1 LGHDKGDVSGEKS
14 SSRVDRMRTPEEIE
28 LQQKKAE
35 LTVLEAE
42 LADKELEL
50 ETLMVSLDVFE
61 VRYKRIV
68 GVRYAELDGIEAK
81 IAEELARRNPKDAK
95 AKEHAKDARKKA
107 EESTRET
114 RGALEQ
120 QDKEK
125 FEPSEDL
132 KKLYWEI
139 AKKVHPD
146 LASDEKDRERRNKFM
161 AEVNNAYRNGDEAK
175 LKSLLREWD
184 SSPESVKGEGVAVD
198 LVRVIRKIHRGR
210 ERLKVIAR
218 EIEKLMASELHGF
231 MSDVEEAEK
240 EGRDMLGELAG
251 MIGENIAGAKERLR
265 AVRKEKG

>member
-1 LGHDKGDVSGEKS
+1 MGYIKEDVSGKKS
-14 SSRVDRMRTPEEIE
+14 GPGIDRVQTPEEIE

-35 LTVLEAE
+35 VTVLEAE

-50 ETLMVSLDVFE
+50 ETLMVRLDVFE
-61 VRYKRIV
+61 FRYKRIV
-68 GVRYAELDGIEAK
+68 GVRYAELDEIEAK

-95 AKEHAKDARKKA
+95 TKEQAKDARKRA

-114 RGALEQ
+114 RRALEQ
-120 QDKEK
+120 KDKEK

-175 LKSLLREWD
+175 LKSLLREWN

-198 LVRVIRKIHRGR
+198 LVRVIRKIARGR
-210 ERLKVIAR
+210 ERLKVIDR
-218 EIEKLMASELHGF
+218 EIEKLKESELHGL
-231 MSDVEEAEK
+231 MGDVEEAEK
-240 EGRDMLGELAG
+240 GGRDLLGELAG
-251 MIGENIAGAKERLR
+251 MIGENIAVAKERLS
-265 AVRKEKG
+265 AVRKESG